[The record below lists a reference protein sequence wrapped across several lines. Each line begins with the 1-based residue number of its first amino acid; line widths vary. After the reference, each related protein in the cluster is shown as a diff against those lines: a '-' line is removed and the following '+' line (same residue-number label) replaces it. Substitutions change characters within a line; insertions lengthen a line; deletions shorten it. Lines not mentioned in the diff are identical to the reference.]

1 MSIIGLAVAV
11 GHVVD
16 IPIITRSIAESLGST
31 TEDFV
36 MPIEA
41 DLLEILDAG
50 IDSERPAR
58 IDTQYACNWWDQVD
72 EPEGKYVLCAETV
85 VYCLEVHDECRAASA
100 NPELPISGSG
110 SGLGSGSASAPKPI
124 PSTAKSK
131 ESAIA
136 VEGQSRCS
144 SCPSLCL
151 EIVRLQEAL
160 QNCGTYASAMST
172 TFEHNW
178 DIGMRR
184 AAGFHTLHQMAI
196 LKELDS
202 ENIPHSVPFP
212 SITRPSGTTARK
224 RAADIIATR
233 AKTDL
238 ERLMALP
245 PASHKWTWGV
255 DLTEAEVLSIEHM
268 RYKARR
274 NSHSE
279 YNLSLPDGGVNPHS
293 PSATPVHSGNTESFE
308 HIIPHSERLPPVSS
322 DIASAP
328 RNVGKFD
335 PLSRYPSPEVGPTPQ
350 MVVNSESDSI
360 LDTAAAALAWDDAD
374 SELSHQSG
382 SDSASASAFPDFTA
396 LATAW
401 NDHESASDLESARAS
416 PDFTAL
422 AQAWNEAD
430 MESDDDS
437 EEELEPVLDMK
448 KLAEA
453 WSDFDSDASAS
464 AKGSEKTSEGISSE
478 PPTHEISEQTSEESE
493 LESASVNAVQRY
505 GSSSKSNTGRPDLD
519 EDMASAT
526 GEAGDSTIDSN
537 LRASPAKITIV
548 KRYHESDFQFVDETY
563 IAASGFADA
572 KADDE
577 ADSSD
582 EE

>member
-16 IPIITRSIAESLGST
+16 IPIITHSIAESLGST
-31 TEDFV
+31 TDDFV

-50 IDSERPAR
+50 IDSQNPTH

-72 EPEGKYVLCAETV
+72 EPDGKYVLCAETV
-85 VYCLEVHDECRAASA
+85 VYCLEVHDECQTASA
-100 NPELPISGSG
+100 NLQLLISGL
-110 SGLGSGSASAPKPI
+110 GLGSGSASAPKPI
-124 PSTAKSK
+124 PATAKSK

-136 VEGQSRCS
+136 AEGQSQCS
-144 SCPSLCL
+144 NCPSLHL

-160 QNCGTYASAMST
+160 QNCSTYASAMST
-172 TFEHNW
+172 MFEHNW
-178 DIGMRR
+178 DISMWC

-212 SITRPSGTTARK
+212 SMTRPLGTTARK

-255 DLTEAEVLSIEHM
+255 NLTEAEVLSIEHM

-279 YNLSLPDGGVNPHS
+279 YNLSLPNGGVDPHS
-293 PSATPVHSGNTESFE
+293 LSATPVHSGNTESFE
-308 HIIPHSERLPPVSS
+308 HIISHSERLPPVSS

-335 PLSRYPSPEVGPTPQ
+335 PLSWYPSPTVGPTPQ
-350 MVVNSESDSI
+350 MVVDSESNSI
-360 LDTAAAALAWDDAD
+360 LDIAAAALTWDDAD
-374 SELSHQSG
+374 SKLSHQSG
-382 SDSASASAFPDFTA
+382 SDSALASAFLDFTA
-396 LATAW
+396 LAMAW
-401 NDHESASDLESARAS
+401 DDHESASDLESARAS

-422 AQAWNEAD
+422 AQAWNEVD

-437 EEELEPVLDMK
+437 EEELEPVLDMN
-448 KLAEA
+448 KLAKA
-453 WSDFDSDASAS
+453 WSDFDSDASGS
-464 AKGSEKTSEGISSE
+464 AKGLEKTSEGISTE
-478 PPTHEISEQTSEESE
+478 PPTHEISEQTSDESE
-493 LESASVNAVQRY
+493 LESAPVNAVQHY
-505 GSSSKSNTGRPDLD
+505 DSSSTSNTGQPDLD
-519 EDMASAT
+519 EDMASAM
-526 GEAGDSTIDSN
+526 GDVGDPTIDSK
-537 LRASPAKITIV
+537 LRASPAKMSIV
-548 KRYHESDFQFVDETY
+548 NRYHESDFQFVDETY

-577 ADSSD
+577 ADNDSSD

>member
-16 IPIITRSIAESLGST
+16 IPIITHSIAESLGST

-36 MPIEA
+36 MLIEA

-50 IDSERPAR
+50 IDSESPAC
-58 IDTQYACNWWDQVD
+58 IDTQYACNWWDQAD
-72 EPEGKYVLCAETV
+72 EPEGKYVLCVETV
-85 VYCLEVHDECRAASA
+85 VYCLEVHDECQAASA
-100 NPELPISGSG
+100 NPELLISGLEL
-110 SGLGSGSASAPKPI
+110 GLGSGSASAPKLI

-131 ESAIA
+131 ELAIA

-160 QNCGTYASAMST
+160 QNCGTYASTMST
-172 TFEHNW
+172 MFEHNW
-178 DIGMRR
+178 DVSMRR
-184 AAGFHTLHQMAI
+184 VAGFHTLHQMAI

-212 SITRPSGTTARK
+212 SITQPLGTTARK

-238 ERLMALP
+238 EHLMALP
-245 PASHKWTWGV
+245 PVSHKWTWGV
-255 DLTEAEVLSIEHM
+255 DLTEAKVLSIEHM

-293 PSATPVHSGNTESFE
+293 PSAMPVHSGNTESFE

-328 RNVGKFD
+328 RNVSKFD
-335 PLSRYPSPEVGPTPQ
+335 PLSRYPSPEVRPMLQ

-360 LDTAAAALAWDDAD
+360 LDTAAAALTWDDAD

-382 SDSASASAFPDFTA
+382 SDSASVLAFPDFTA
-396 LATAW
+396 LAMAW
-401 NDHESASDLESARAS
+401 NDHESASDLESAQAS

-422 AQAWNEAD
+422 AQAWNEVD

-437 EEELEPVLDMK
+437 EEELEPVLNMK

-464 AKGSEKTSEGISSE
+464 AKGLEKTSEGISSE

-505 GSSSKSNTGRPDLD
+505 GSSSKSNTGQPDLD
-519 EDMASAT
+519 KDMASAM

-563 IAASGFADA
+563 IAASGFANA
-572 KADDE
+572 EADDE

-582 EE
+582 KE

>member
-1 MSIIGLAVAV
+1 
-11 GHVVD
+11 
-16 IPIITRSIAESLGST
+16 
-31 TEDFV
+31 
-36 MPIEA
+36 
-41 DLLEILDAG
+41 
-50 IDSERPAR
+50 
-58 IDTQYACNWWDQVD
+58 
-72 EPEGKYVLCAETV
+72 
-85 VYCLEVHDECRAASA
+85 
-100 NPELPISGSG
+100 
-110 SGLGSGSASAPKPI
+110 
-124 PSTAKSK
+124 
-131 ESAIA
+131 
-136 VEGQSRCS
+136 
-144 SCPSLCL
+144 
-151 EIVRLQEAL
+151 
-160 QNCGTYASAMST
+160 
-172 TFEHNW
+172 
-178 DIGMRR
+178 
-184 AAGFHTLHQMAI
+184 
-196 LKELDS
+196 
-202 ENIPHSVPFP
+202 
-212 SITRPSGTTARK
+212 
-224 RAADIIATR
+224 
-233 AKTDL
+233 
-238 ERLMALP
+238 MALP

-279 YNLSLPDGGVNPHS
+279 YNLSLPNGGVHPHS

-308 HIIPHSERLPPVSS
+308 RIIPHSERLPPVSS

-350 MVVNSESDSI
+350 MVVDSESDSI

-401 NDHESASDLESARAS
+401 NDHESALDLESARAS

-493 LESASVNAVQRY
+493 LESASLNAAQCY

-519 EDMASAT
+519 EDMVLAT

-548 KRYHESDFQFVDETY
+548 NQYQESDFQFVDETY

-572 KADDE
+572 EADDE